1 MPADEFGVR
10 AEMRRILASCREG
23 ALPPNVALMQLAMAA
38 DSESSFLATVG
49 AALDELEDECASSAE
64 PLAEL
69 RSLAGA
75 SPDLW
80 RLVQSVI
87 SSLPAETETHRNLDA
102 TLSSWA
108 AAFDRAVAVSPEA
121 SVALYALGRSDV
133 LDAATR
139 EVVDDMDRSGLLGK
153 GRKLLDIGC
162 GVGRFELALA
172 GKVERIKGI
181 DISPAMIE
189 AARLRCV
196 GFANVDFALYS
207 GKNLGWL
214 ADGSF
219 STTLAIDS
227 FPYVVAASTF
237 LAAQLF
243 REVARVLER
252 GGDFYLVN
260 YSYGSDL
267 AIEAM
272 EVEGLARESG
282 FHALRSGD
290 RPFRHWDGRVFHLSK
305 A

>member
-1 MPADEFGVR
+1 MPADEFVVPT
-10 AEMRRILASCREG
+10 EMRRILVSCREG

-38 DSESSFLATVG
+38 DSEAGFLASMG
-49 AALDELEDECASSAE
+49 AALDKLEGECAPSAE

-69 RSLAGA
+69 RRLAEA

-80 RLVQSVI
+80 RLVRSVI
-87 SSLPAETETHRNLDA
+87 SSLPADTETHRNLDV

-139 EVVDDMDRSGLLGK
+139 EVVEDMGRSGLLDK
-153 GRKLLDIGC
+153 GRKFLDIGC

-196 GFANVDFALYS
+196 GFANVDFALCS

-214 ADGSF
+214 ADESF
-219 STTLAIDS
+219 STALAIDS
-227 FPYVVAASTF
+227 FPYVVAASSP

-252 GGDFYLVN
+252 GGNFYLVN
-260 YSYGSDL
+260 YSYGNDL

-272 EVEGLARESG
+272 EVEGLARETG
-282 FHALRSGD
+282 FDALRSGD